1 MTIETLSGAEGPDLP
16 EFDDP
21 PGDPLDLLRSWLTT
35 AVDDGVREPYAA
47 TLATA
52 DASGRPSARTLLI
65 KAVERRGVTFTT
77 DAASPKGSDLAG
89 RPYAAVVFYWRETL
103 QQVRVSGAVSPLAD
117 DESEK
122 LFAERPVEAQATTAA
137 SAQSRL
143 LDSEAALYSR
153 AEQLLAS
160 GAPIARP
167 DSWRGY
173 VLAPDEVEFWQGRTN
188 RLHRRLRYRYIANA
202 WTAQRLQ
209 P

>member
-21 PGDPLDLLRSWLTT
+21 PNDPLGLLRSWLTS
-35 AVDDGVREPYAA
+35 AVDNGAREPYAA

-65 KAVERRGVTFTT
+65 KAVESRGVTFTT
-77 DAASPKGSDLAG
+77 DAASPKGSDLAE

-103 QQVRVSGAVSPLAD
+103 QQVRVSGAVTPLTD
-117 DESEK
+117 DESNM
-122 LFAERPVEAQATTAA
+122 LFTERPIEAQATTAA
-137 SAQSRL
+137 SEQSRP
-143 LDSEAALYSR
+143 LDSDAALRAR
-153 AEQLLAS
+153 AEHLLAT
-160 GAPIARP
+160 GNPIARP

-173 VLAPDEVEFWQGRTN
+173 VLEPDEVEFWQGRAN
-188 RLHRRLRYRYIANA
+188 RLHRRLRYRLLDGR